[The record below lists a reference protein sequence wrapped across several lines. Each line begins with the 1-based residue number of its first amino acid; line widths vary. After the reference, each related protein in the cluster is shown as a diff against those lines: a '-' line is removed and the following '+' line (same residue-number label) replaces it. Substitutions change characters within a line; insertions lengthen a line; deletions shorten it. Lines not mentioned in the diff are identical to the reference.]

1 MEAIRDFFEDVYDW
15 LVDHSTGV
23 VGVVCAV
30 LLGFAGFSVY
40 GMFAAKDA
48 SAIEQADNDAKI
60 SELQDQVK
68 KLESNAQDADAD
80 VSTKQHFATESGQLV
95 AEAQTKL
102 ISSDATSS
110 GTLDDTSS
118 LVSDA
123 ATKFA
128 NPDDAAKVWFGP
140 VSASANMY
148 AWSFST
154 TYSFAQSTQDVLW
167 VCHLGSSTD
176 ALAIATATYDVDTDT
191 FSDVDVTICAAGR
204 DALAQ
209 SARVSS

>member
-102 ISSDATSS
+102 ISSDATSTQRRC
-110 GTLDDTSS
+110 G
-118 LVSDA
+118 LVLCPRRQICTRGHSQQR
-123 ATKFA
+123 TVL
-128 NPDDAAKVWFGP
+128 PKVRKMCCG
-140 VSASANMY
+140 
-148 AWSFST
+148 
-154 TYSFAQSTQDVLW
+154 
-167 VCHLGSSTD
+167 C
-176 ALAIATATYDVDTDT
+176 
-191 FSDVDVTICAAGR
+191 VT
-204 DALAQ
+204 
-209 SARVSS
+209 